1 MCPSVSLPLSEGEWV
16 FSSDTGIR
24 GLAEQSSY
32 QRLVVVS
39 MHRGHQY
46 GDLQQ
51 VKKEVSDNALS
62 MIQAGVPQNVKV
74 GLSKCFHITCAL
86 MKLRRPFY

>member
-1 MCPSVSLPLSEGEWV
+1 MDFFLCSYINLPHSEGEWI
-16 FSSDTGIR
+16 FSTDTGIR

-39 MHRGHQY
+39 MHRGHEY
-46 GDLQQ
+46 GDLEQ

-74 GLSKCFHITCAL
+74 GLCKRSCVSCN
-86 MKLRRPFY
+86 